1 MAVPAEARGVEP
13 ATENLVEVENL
24 VKHFPVRGGIF
35 GRPKAFVRAVDGV
48 SFTIRRGETL
58 GLVGESG
65 SGKTTVG
72 RTLLRLIE
80 PTSGTLRFAGKNL
93 LELSQEEL
101 RRLRPKMQIVFQDPY
116 ASLNPRLPVGEAIG
130 ESLRVHGIARG
141 AELDRRVAALLERV
155 GLPASARS
163 RYPHEFSGGQRQRI
177 CIARALAP
185 NPEFIVCDEAVS
197 ALDLSIQAQI
207 LNLLFDLQK
216 ELGLTYLF
224 ITHNLN
230 VVRHVADRV
239 AVMYLGKLVEVASA
253 EDLFESPRHPYTRAL
268 LSANPVPDPRAPLQ
282 PVPLEGEVPSPIDPP
297 PGCRFHTRCPEAFEP
312 CSTIVPEETLVRR
325 EPAHRVYCHLVG
337 KSDAA

>member
-1 MAVPAEARGVEP
+1 MAVPAEARGVAA
-13 ATENLVEVENL
+13 ATEDLVEVENL
-24 VKHFPVRGGIF
+24 VKHFPVRGGLF
-35 GRPKAFVRAVDGV
+35 GRPRAFVRAVDGV

-80 PTSGTLRFAGKNL
+80 PTSGTMRFAGKDL
-93 LELSQEEL
+93 AKLSEEEL

-155 GLPASARS
+155 GLPARARS

-185 NPEFIVCDEAVS
+185 NPDFIVCDEAVS

-207 LNLLFDLQK
+207 LNLLFELQK

-253 EDLFESPRHPYTRAL
+253 EDLFEAPRHPYTRAL
-268 LSANPVPDPRAPLQ
+268 LSANPVPDPRAPLK

-297 PGCRFHTRCPEAFEP
+297 PGCRFHTRCPEVFEP
-312 CSTIVPEETLVRR
+312 CSTVVPAESVVRR
-325 EPAHRVYCHLVG
+325 EPAHRVYCHLVSE
-337 KSDAA
+337 SDAA